1 MALLTEYHRSII
13 KKARERTYDTNVS
26 VIRVTSSPDSGD
38 AYGKTTTKTTSTT
51 VILASVSYGQR
62 YGFRSLEAGLIED
75 GDLTV
80 VTSLDNE
87 AIITASKA
95 HIEINGDK
103 YSIGQIEIYSEAN
116 EMVIRCKRLG

>member
-1 MALLTEYHRSII
+1 MALLTEYQRSII
-13 KKARERTYDTNVS
+13 KIARERTYDTNIS

-75 GDLTV
+75 GDLIVT
-80 VTSLDNE
+80 TSLDNE

-95 HIEINGDK
+95 HIEINSDK
-103 YSIGQIEIYSEAN
+103 YSIGQIEVYSEAN
-116 EMVIRCKRLG
+116 EMVVRCKRLG

>member
-1 MALLTEYHRSII
+1 MALLTEYQRSII
-13 KKARERTYDTNVS
+13 KIARERTYDTNIS

-75 GDLTV
+75 GDLIVT
-80 VTSLDNE
+80 TSLDNE
-87 AIITASKA
+87 AVITASKA
-95 HIEINGDK
+95 HIEINSDK
-103 YSIGQIEIYSEAN
+103 YSIGQIEVYSEAN
-116 EMVIRCKRLG
+116 EMVVRCKRLG

>member
-1 MALLTEYHRSII
+1 MALLTEYQRSII
-13 KKARERTYDTNVS
+13 KIARERTYDTDVS
-26 VIRVTSSPDSGD
+26 VVRVTSSPDAGD

-62 YGFRSLEAGLIED
+62 YGFRALEAGLIED

-87 AIITASKA
+87 AVITASKA
-95 HIEINGDK
+95 HIELNGDK
-103 YSIGQIEIYSEAN
+103 YSIGQIEIYTEAS
-116 EMVIRCKRLG
+116 EMVVRCKRLG